1 MLSFAVDLLSN
12 ASATGSAVNWAGG
25 KGNFAVVG
33 TFSGATVKLQALGPD
48 GTTYIDVPNASL
60 TAAGMALFELPAGQV
75 KAVVTGGTSPSGL
88 YAKAARV
95 PV

>member
-12 ASATGSAVNWAGG
+12 ASATGSTVNWLGG

-33 TFSGATVKLQALGPD
+33 TFGGGTVKLQALGPD
-48 GTTYIDVPNASL
+48 GSTYIDVPNASL
-60 TAAGMALFELPAGQV
+60 SAAGMVLFELPAGKIQ
-75 KAVVTGGTSPSGL
+75 AVVTGGTPSGL